1 MNAYRCAVVAAL
13 AGAVVGT
20 STAAVAQDQIVG
32 VSWRHFQEERW
43 RIDEAGILDVLE
55 GTGWEYVSA
64 DAQADPQKQITDIE
78 GLITGGAD
86 VLIVLAQDSFAVV
99 PAIQM
104 AQAAGIPVIAYDVP
118 VDMTDILFV
127 SFDNIAVGRLMGEA
141 LVQAQPSG
149 NWAILNGDPSMSI
162 VNLFKEGQMQAVQP
176 LIDSGAIE
184 VVAEQFI
191 ENWKPDVAQTAM
203 EQILTM
209 TNNEID
215 AVLSMNDGMAGGAA
229 AALAGQGMH
238 GIALSGQD
246 GDIAALNRI
255 ARGDQTVS
263 VWKNSYSLGQTAA
276 AAAIALGEGTAMADL
291 EGAVDYET
299 PSGQA
304 QQAILLEPIAITRD
318 NLDLVVDTGWISVE
332 DLCQGVTENP
342 PAQCQ

>member
-1 MNAYRCAVVAAL
+1 MTSQRTLALCLLTGSMLVPVSAAL
-13 AGAVVGT
+13 A
-20 STAAVAQDQIVG
+20 QDKVIG

-43 RIDEAGILDVLE
+43 RIDERGILDALE
-55 GTGWEYVSA
+55 GPGWEYVSA

-78 GLITGGAD
+78 GLISSGAD

-99 PAIQM
+99 PAIQS

-118 VDMTDILFV
+118 VDMTDILFI

-141 LVQAQPSG
+141 LVAAQPGG

-176 LIDSGAIE
+176 LIDSGAIT

-203 EQILTM
+203 DQILTM
-209 TNNEID
+209 SGNEID
-215 AVLSMNDGMAGGAA
+215 AVLAMNDGMAGGAA
-229 AALAGQGMH
+229 AAMAAQGMH
-238 GIALSGQD
+238 GVALSGQD

-276 AAAIALGEGTAMADL
+276 VAAVALGEGTPMA
-291 EGAVDYET
+291 EVAGAQPYET
-299 PSGQA
+299 PSGQM
-304 QQAILLEPIAITRD
+304 QSAILLEPIAITRD
-318 NLDLVVDTGWISVE
+318 NLNLVVDSDWISKE
-332 DLCQGVTENP
+332 DLCQGVTENA
-342 PAQCQ
+342 PAACQ

>member
-1 MNAYRCAVVAAL
+1 MTVYRVAASVVVAGAL
-13 AGAVVGT
+13 LVPVAT
-20 STAAVAQDQIVG
+20 AVAQDKIVG

-43 RIDEAGILDVLE
+43 RIDEAGILAALE
-55 GTGWEYVSA
+55 GTGWEYISA

-78 GLITGGAD
+78 GLISGGAD

-99 PAIQM
+99 PAIQS

-118 VDMTDILFV
+118 VDIPDILFV

-141 LVQAQPSG
+141 LVAAQPEG
-149 NWAILNGDPSMSI
+149 NWAILNGDQSMSI

-176 LIDSGAIE
+176 LIDSGAITI
-184 VVAEQFI
+184 VAEQYI

-203 EQILTM
+203 DQILTM
-209 TNNEID
+209 TGNEVD
-215 AVLSMNDGMAGGAA
+215 AVLAMNDGMAGGAA
-229 AALAGQGMH
+229 AAMAAQGLH
-238 GIALSGQD
+238 GVALSGQD

-263 VWKNSYSLGQTAA
+263 VWKNSYSLGQAA
-276 AAAIALGEGTAMADL
+276 AAAAVALGEGTAMADV
-291 EGAVDYET
+291 EGAVDYAT

-304 QQAILLEPIAITRD
+304 QKAILLEPIAITRD
-318 NLDLVVDTGWISVE
+318 TLNLVLDADWISKE

-342 PAQCQ
+342 PAVCQ